1 MRRTTEDF
9 GIKMEAPAD
18 PAQLPL
24 YWNVFAELLRPF
36 APEVAR
42 AFETAATHLEDALQ
56 QSNNEPLTLV
66 QAGRESGYSRDHLGR
81 LVRAG
86 RLPNAGSPN
95 APRIR
100 RCDLP
105 IKPGHLPEGKAPRH
119 IHTASKEHVVR
130 SFVAN
135 SKQRGN
141 TK

>member
-1 MRRTTEDF
+1 MRVGTDATEINVEVPVEPDH
-9 GIKMEAPAD
+9 
-18 PAQLPL
+18 LPR
-24 YWNVFAELLRPF
+24 YWNAFAERLRPF

-42 AFETAATHLEDALQ
+42 AFETAATHLADALQ
-56 QSNNEPLTLV
+56 QSNNEPLTLA

-105 IKPGHLPEGKAPRH
+105 IKPGHLPEGKASRQ

-135 SKQRGN
+135 SKERGN